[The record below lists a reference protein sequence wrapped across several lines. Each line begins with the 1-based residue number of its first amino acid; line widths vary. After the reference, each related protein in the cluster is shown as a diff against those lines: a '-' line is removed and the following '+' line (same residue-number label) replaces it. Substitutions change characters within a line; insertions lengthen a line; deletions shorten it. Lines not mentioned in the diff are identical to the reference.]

1 MTKDYLFI
9 EFMIISES
17 MSIKMIILCLNA
29 FQIWIFVE
37 ETYVAWTETNGKMCI
52 IIEDPGSFIVRGYPE
67 LVAHFDN
74 AKSLLI
80 LKF

>member
-1 MTKDYLFI
+1 MTKEYLFI

-37 ETYVAWTETNGKMCI
+37 ETYVPWTETNGKICI
-52 IIEDPGSFIVRGYPE
+52 IIEDLP
-67 LVAHFDN
+67 
-74 AKSLLI
+74 K
-80 LKF
+80 KFVY